1 MAIDSIVQSSV
12 ENEETSSLLGFIAEL
27 EKDEKISPEL
37 KSLYNEVIENYQ
49 NIYDRVPDFLKQIS
63 PEGAGIYY
71 NNLTQVERNK
81 QAIKEVE
88 ENFERNSENAKQQY
102 GGKKAE
108 QLIKEYREQ
117 ADTEIAQINTEIENI
132 AEKNL
137 QIERTILSKNKN

>member
-12 ENEETSSLLGFIAEL
+12 ENGETSNLLGFIAEL
-27 EKDEKISPEL
+27 ERDEKISPEL
-37 KSLYNEVIENYQ
+37 KNLYNEVIENYQ
-49 NIYDRVPDFLKQIS
+49 SIYDRVPDFLKQIS

-102 GGKKAE
+102 GAKK
-108 QLIKEYREQ
+108 
-117 ADTEIAQINTEIENI
+117 
-132 AEKNL
+132 
-137 QIERTILSKNKN
+137 S